1 MNRINIQQTG
11 GFPLETDTLN
21 AMQNAYD
28 IFNSL
33 GNIIAPLAIIKGCE
47 ILGNSVAN
55 GVVYINGEVVEF
67 RGGQAGATVIIRE
80 ETQNKNF
87 ENGENKL
94 VCRTRYATFGSSV
107 QTTNYPWSDFHR
119 PKTLQQLE
127 AEKAEKATLD
137 NIVTRVKKLE
147 VFARP
152 FSSGFGAVLFL
163 RPAAEIPEGWEEVT
177 DLRGRMPIGQNPDD
191 ANLSSVLENFL
202 GGSKTKQIYKS
213 NLPAEGIGYKDA
225 YYIENA
231 TTGGLDGT
239 IYVGENKFGS
249 NKSDNDNNRLFY
261 RNATTD
267 NLGNGV
273 ELDVMNPYRIVIFI
287 KPKQ

>member
-1 MNRINIQQTG
+1 MNRVNYDQTE
-11 GFPLETDTLN
+11 GFPLDVNILDFGQKANQIT
-21 AMQNAYD
+21 QQ
-28 IFNSL
+28 L
-33 GNIIAPLAIIKGCE
+33 GEIIAPLAIIKGCVQN
-47 ILGNSVAN
+47 GNNVSDGIVC
-55 GVVYINGEVVEF
+55 INGEMLPFKGGLKQDVV
-67 RGGQAGATVIIRE
+67 RIV
-80 ETQNKNF
+80 ETAENRVF
-87 ENGENKL
+87 ENGSSKPVL
-94 VCRTRYATFGSSV
+94 ITRYATFGAGADFGYAWG
-107 QTTNYPWSDFHR
+107 QFHR
-119 PKTLQQLE
+119 GLTIKKIEEKLNDKTDFNKLVE
-127 AEKAEKATLD
+127 
-137 NIVTRVKKLE
+137 RVNKLE

-202 GGSKTKQIYKS
+202 GGSKTKAIYKS
-213 NLPAEGIGYKDA
+213 NLPAEGVAYKDA

-231 TTGGLDGT
+231 TNGGLDGT